1 MLLSD
6 MKLKQLCIE
15 NGWFDCGTNRQYEK
29 LFYANE
35 KGFTIE
41 EIATIIWLC
50 SDEEKH
56 TRENIIAALQEA
68 TETIEEIRIQYAAAF
83 LLMCTRA
90 LFEDDSIPI
99 SDELKPLKEKYR
111 RFKAEA
117 EKEEEQNDYQTNEKC
132 CCCQQ

>member
-15 NGWFDCGTNRQYEK
+15 NGWFTCGTNHQYEK

-35 KGFTIE
+35 KGFSIE
-41 EIATIIWLC
+41 EIAAIIWLC

-68 TETIEEIRIQYAAAF
+68 TETIEEIRIQHAAAF
-83 LLMCTRA
+83 LAMCTRG
-90 LFEDDSIPI
+90 LFEYDSIPI
-99 SDELKPLKEKYR
+99 PEELKPLKEKYR
-111 RFKAEA
+111 RLKA
-117 EKEEEQNDYQTNEKC
+117 EKEGKQNDYQANEKC
-132 CCCQQ
+132 FRCVQ

>member
-15 NGWFDCGTNRQYEK
+15 NGWFDCGTNQQYEK

-35 KGFTIE
+35 KGFSIE
-41 EIATIIWLC
+41 EIAAIIWLC

-68 TETIEEIRIQYAAAF
+68 TETIEEIRIQHAAAF
-83 LLMCTRA
+83 LAMCTRG
-90 LFEDDSIPI
+90 LFEYDSIPI
-99 SDELKPLKEKYR
+99 PEELKPLKEKYR
-111 RFKAEA
+111 RLKA
-117 EKEEEQNDYQTNEKC
+117 EKEGKPDDYQANEKC
-132 CCCQQ
+132 FRCVQ

>member
-15 NGWFDCGTNRQYEK
+15 NGWFTCGTNHQYEK

-35 KGFTIE
+35 KGFSIE
-41 EIATIIWLC
+41 EIAAIIWLC

-68 TETIEEIRIQYAAAF
+68 TETIEEIRIQHAAAF
-83 LLMCTRA
+83 LLMCTRG

-99 SDELKPLKEKYR
+99 PEELKPLKEKYR
-111 RFKAEA
+111 RLKA
-117 EKEEEQNDYQTNEKC
+117 EKEGKPDDYQAHEKC
-132 CCCQQ
+132 FRCVQ